1 MDVIISLESI
11 IQNRENIVITEFN
24 IGFLL
29 PDLTFVQIE
38 MMLLGVLGYSR
49 TQHAEWY
56 DEGVLSVSGH
66 CHLGQIISKTVY
78 TSIVGHRE
86 DIIPPTSTK

>member
-11 IQNRENIVITEFN
+11 IQNRENILITEFN

-56 DEGVLSVSGH
+56 DSGVLYVYGH
-66 CHLGQIISKTVY
+66 CHLEMYLLVKVLNIN
-78 TSIVGHRE
+78 TSSVVNR
-86 DIIPPTSTK
+86 